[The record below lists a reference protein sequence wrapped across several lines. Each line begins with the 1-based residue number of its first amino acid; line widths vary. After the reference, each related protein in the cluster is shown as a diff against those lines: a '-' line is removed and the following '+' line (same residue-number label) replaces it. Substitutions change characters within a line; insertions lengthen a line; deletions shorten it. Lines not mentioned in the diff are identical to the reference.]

1 MEKGRAGD
9 DGLCLFRLPV
19 LDVDHL
25 PSFSLEPSQRVD
37 LQAVDHVSRMSRNL
51 SSHEEAKATP
61 SLGGR
66 PLQIDALLGSQPDKP
81 VLLLLLHAL
90 LPAMAGIYVITRA
103 SDFLNFD
110 YVVARWWTFHRTSV
124 SMHLSCCLSH
134 EHKELNSFELHFFHS
149 SLYDP

>member
-1 MEKGRAGD
+1 M
-9 DGLCLFRLPV
+9 
-19 LDVDHL
+19 LDLDRL

-37 LQAVDHVSRMSRNL
+37 LQAVNHVSRMSRNL

-81 VLLLLLHAL
+81 VLLLLHAL
-90 LPAMAGIYVITRA
+90 LPATAGTYVITRA

-110 YVVARWWTFHRTSV
+110 YVVAR
-124 SMHLSCCLSH
+124 
-134 EHKELNSFELHFFHS
+134 
-149 SLYDP
+149 